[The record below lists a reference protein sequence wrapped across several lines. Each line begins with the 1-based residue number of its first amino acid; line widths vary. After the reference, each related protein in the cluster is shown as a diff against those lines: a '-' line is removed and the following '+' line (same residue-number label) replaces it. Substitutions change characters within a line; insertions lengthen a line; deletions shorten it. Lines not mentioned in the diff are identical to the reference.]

1 MSENTTDHQSA
12 VESESPEALSR
23 RRFLEKL
30 SIALGGLCAA
40 IVGLP
45 LIGFV
50 IAPLFRKVPEQWTS
64 LGKVD
69 NYEVGKTVSV
79 SVLDTSPL
87 PWAGITAKNAVWLR
101 RVDQNTF
108 IAFSANCTH
117 LGCPVRWMEGA
128 QLFLCPCHGGV
139 YYQDGNVAAGP
150 PPAPLFRYAVRV
162 ENGEVKINSVIV
174 PISTTL

>member
-1 MSENTTDHQSA
+1 MNENVTEHSLATAD
-12 VESESPEALSR
+12 SPEVLSR

-40 IVGLP
+40 IVGVP
-45 LIGFV
+45 IIGFV
-50 IAPLFRKVPEQWTS
+50 IAPLFRKPPQQWTS

-69 NYEVGKTVSV
+69 NYEIGKTVSV
-79 SVLDTSPL
+79 TVLDTSPL

-101 RVDQNTF
+101 RVNETTF
-108 IAFSANCTH
+108 IAFSASCTH

-162 ENGEVKINSVIV
+162 DNGEVKINSVIV

>member
-1 MSENTTDHQSA
+1 MNENITDHSLA
-12 VESESPEALSR
+12 RVEAPEVLSR

-30 SIALGGLCAA
+30 SIALCSFCAA
-40 IVGLP
+40 VVGLP

-50 IAPLFRKVPEQWTS
+50 IAPLFRKPPEQWTS
-64 LGKVD
+64 LGKVGD
-69 NYEVGKTVSV
+69 FQIGKTVTV
-79 SVLDTSPL
+79 TVLDPSPL

-101 RVDQNTF
+101 RESDTSF

-128 QLFLCPCHGGV
+128 ELFLCPCHGGV
-139 YYQDGNVAAGP
+139 YYKDGNVAAGP
-150 PPAPLFRYAVRV
+150 PPRPLFRYDVRI
-162 ENGEVKINSVIV
+162 ENGEVKINSVVV